1 MAEAIFSEESI
12 INKDQVKQGRTAKV
26 RMHTNPQFR
35 RSVHS
40 AGHNTVWKLK
50 AFLPLSDVLLVAC
63 TVLGSNNPH
72 LLPATLEKENSLLV
86 AEGSQA
92 PVSN

>member
-1 MAEAIFSEESI
+1 MQAI
-12 INKDQVKQGRTAKV
+12 NA
-26 RMHTNPQFR
+26 
-35 RSVHS
+35 
-40 AGHNTVWKLK
+40 VWKLK

-72 LLPATLEKENSLLV
+72 LLPATLEKENSMLV
-86 AEGSQA
+86 AEGSQG